1 MLQNQ
6 QQDYNGHTLFVR
18 GDAVCKYISDVDS
31 SSLCQKIHPSFF
43 WILALTL
50 LVVSETSGSRVT
62 VFPVKDFTKICIV
75 GGKAFQTPMAGKEPK
90 RRDPAGSGA

>member
-1 MLQNQ
+1 MQ

-31 SSLCQKIHPSFF
+31 STLRQNFHPSFF

-50 LVVSETSGSRVT
+50 LVVSETSASRVT
-62 VFPVKDFTKICIV
+62 VFPVKDFTKIC
-75 GGKAFQTPMAGKEPK
+75 GKAFQTLMAGKEPK
-90 RRDPAGSGA
+90 RRDAGSVVTGA